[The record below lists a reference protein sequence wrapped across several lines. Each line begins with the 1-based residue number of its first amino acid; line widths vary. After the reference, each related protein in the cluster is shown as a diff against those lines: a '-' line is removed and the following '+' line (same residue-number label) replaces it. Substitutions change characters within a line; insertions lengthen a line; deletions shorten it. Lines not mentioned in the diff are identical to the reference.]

1 MAVPLRELHHGGYT
15 LSNDKSRIDVA
26 AVHAYLSRSYW
37 AEAIPRDVV
46 EKSIAGSVCFG
57 VYEPTG
63 AQVGF
68 ARVVTDCATF
78 GYLADV
84 FVLEEHRGRGLSKA
98 LMAFILAEPGVQGL
112 RRFLLCTRDAHG
124 LYAQF
129 GFKVAGRPEN
139 IMEIVR
145 RGMYREAVEKAR
157 ENRRDLS

>member
-1 MAVPLRELHHGGYT
+1 MQVPVREHHHDGYS
-15 LSNDKSRIDVA
+15 LSNDSARMDVA
-26 AVHAYLSRSYW
+26 SVHGYLARSYW
-37 AEAIPRDVV
+37 AEAIPREVV
-46 EKSIAGSVCFG
+46 ERSIAGSICFG
-57 VYEPTG
+57 VFDGSG

-68 ARVVTDCATF
+68 ARVVTDRATF

-84 FVLEEHRGRGLSKA
+84 FILEEHRGRGLSKA
-98 LMAFILAEPGVQGL
+98 LMAFILEEPELKGL

-145 RGMYREAVEKAR
+145 RGMYREAAEKAR
-157 ENRRDLS
+157 RNGG